1 LKFHGNRD
9 FYHLIIC
16 AMRELIKV
24 KNDINEVNKDK
35 ILTKIG
41 LMAFTRNFGGLS
53 NSLDIINLS
62 LKMYIPIIMKM
73 NYIIIIY

>member
-1 LKFHGNRD
+1 
-9 FYHLIIC
+9 
-16 AMRELIKV
+16 MRELIKV

-62 LKMYIPIIMKM
+62 LDSFLLSTKDTPISNIKS
-73 NYIIIIY
+73 NKKFIKKI